1 MAFDNL
7 LLERDGGIATIT
19 VNRPRVLNALD
30 THTIDDIRRAA
41 LELKGDDAVRVV
53 IITGAGEKAFVAGA
67 DIEQLAQLGPDQ
79 AKAYAMAGQHVF
91 ELLENLG
98 KPVIAALNGFALG
111 GGCELALACTF
122 RIASDTVRLGQP
134 EIKLGLIPGFAG
146 TQRLLRLVGKG
157 RALDLI
163 LTGRMV
169 DADEALR
176 IGLVH
181 RVVPP
186 ASLMTEAR
194 SLAAS
199 LSELAP
205 VAMRYAMEAINRGA
219 EVAFPEASFLEAT
232 LFGLLF
238 STEDAREGTRAFLE
252 KRKAAFQGK

>member
-7 LLERDGGIATIT
+7 LLERDAGMAVVT

-30 THTIDDIRRAA
+30 TRTMDELRRAA
-41 LELKGDDAVRVV
+41 LELKRDEAIRAVV
-53 IITGAGEKAFVAGA
+53 ITGAGEKAFVAGA
-67 DIEQLAQLGPDQ
+67 DIDQLATLTPDE
-79 AKAYAMAGQHVF
+79 AKAYALAGQHVF
-91 ELLENLG
+91 DLLENLG
-98 KPVIAALNGFALG
+98 KPIVAALNGFALG

-122 RIASDTVRLGQP
+122 RIAADTARLGQP
-134 EIKLGLIPGFAG
+134 EVKLGLIPGFAG
-146 TQRLLRLVGKG
+146 TQRLARLVGKG

-163 LTGRMV
+163 LTGRMI
-169 DADEALR
+169 DAEEAFR

-181 RVVPP
+181 RVVPS

-219 EVAFPEASFLEAT
+219 EVSFPEASFLEAT

-238 STEDAREGTRAFLE
+238 STADAREGTRAFLD
-252 KRKAAFQGK
+252 KRKAAFRGK